1 MDLMDNM
8 INKQIIGDLKMKLS
22 KTGLLKLQTKGFYE
36 ITGKSF
42 HIFIFKDINGWT
54 VQHEIVFSNSPETIP
69 TWKNMTFNE
78 LMDFDFMEL
87 IDNMGFNE

>member
-1 MDLMDNM
+1 MT
-8 INKQIIGDLKMKLS
+8 LS
-22 KTGLLKLQTKGFYE
+22 KNELNVLVEKGFYE
-36 ITGKSF
+36 IIGESF
-42 HIFIFKDINGWT
+42 HIFIFRDIKGWT

-78 LMDFDFMEL
+78 LVDFDFMKL